1 MEMSNFEIAR
11 SFMEARDKK
20 TQVGIL
26 ADLNLCNQT
35 KIREIL
41 IIEGVPYHLIPTISQ
56 RSDDVRNG
64 DFPRKRGRPP
74 KRQI

>member
-41 IIEGVPYHLIPTISQ
+41 IIEGVPYHLIPKISQ
-56 RSDDVRNG
+56 RADDVRNG

-74 KRQI
+74 KHQI